1 MTDEMRVNLEK
12 FRDPARKAQVVRFD
26 SCASKWVRIAAWLA
40 TVGWVIDR
48 SAVKLRVSAD
58 TDDAA

>member
-40 TVGWVIDR
+40 TVGWGVIDR
-48 SAVKLRVSAD
+48 SAVKLRVSAE
-58 TDDAA
+58 TDAA